1 MKKLLIGC
9 LIFVVLLIGLVA
21 GLGWYGYTK
30 LRGFA
35 AGYEQ
40 AFVQM
45 QQMDQDFPWT
55 QPATG
60 TALDPARFNRY
71 LSVRTRINDRLMGVS
86 LFSELAKAAE
96 EDRQANITAM
106 QVLGLVTEV
115 PNVVKDTVGAFR
127 EQQMGFREFGHISFE
142 SLRAI
147 RAGAEAQDP
156 EMATLWEKLR
166 GMATAMDTVL
176 NSQGNSSSVDISGSF
191 DALSAVDVS
200 PQTVALVRG
209 KLPEFQNSPSRYV
222 VELIFVRLLDEL
234 SRNPPATSP
243 AE

>member
-9 LIFVVLLIGLVA
+9 LIFVVLVIAVVA

-30 LRGFA
+30 LKGFA
-35 AGYEQ
+35 EGYNQ

-45 QQMDQDFPWT
+45 QQMDQDFPWS

-60 TALDPARFNRY
+60 TALQPTRFDQY
-71 LSVRTRINDRLMGVS
+71 LSVRTRINDRLMSVA

-96 EDRQANITAM
+96 EDRQANVTTM
-106 QVLGLVTEV
+106 QVLGLVAEV
-115 PNVVKDTVGAFR
+115 PNVIKDTVGAFR
-127 EQQMGFREFGHISFE
+127 EQQMGFREFGYFSFE

-176 NSQGNSSSVDISGSF
+176 NSQGNSSNIDISGSF
-191 DALSAVDVS
+191 DTLSAVDVA
-200 PQTVALVRG
+200 PETVVLVRSN
-209 KLPEFQNSPSRYV
+209 LSEFKDSPSRYV
-222 VELIFVRLLDEL
+222 VELIFVRLLDEF
-234 SRNPPATSP
+234 SKNQPAATSS
-243 AE
+243 E